1 MKDIQNVAILG
12 AGAMGAYFASRFF
25 DTAGFSTGLI
35 AKGHRFDRLKNN
47 GLVVNGKP
55 YAIPVIH
62 LCNPGHSSRQ
72 SDFTGGS
79 HYRGFE
85 TSSP

>member
-25 DTAGFSTGLI
+25 DTSGFSTGLI

-62 LCNPGHSSRQ
+62 QIVSNSQVSISAKKRNVR
-72 SDFTGGS
+72 F
-79 HYRGFE
+79 
-85 TSSP
+85 SPKKE